1 MQFDLSAGTFDATT
15 LTAALRPI
23 DPDAKITI
31 DIASGR
37 LDVVSV
43 ASREQILEALDKAGC
58 QAEPA
63 VHELHVSGGSTCCG
77 GCS

>member
-1 MQFDLSAGTFDATT
+1 MQFDLSAGKFDVAMLTT
-15 LTAALRPI
+15 ALRPL
-23 DPDAKITI
+23 DPDAKITL
-31 DIASGR
+31 DSGSGR

-43 ASREQILEALDKAGC
+43 ASQEQILEALKKVGC

>member
-1 MQFDLSAGTFDATT
+1 MQFDLSAGTFDVTT
-15 LTAALRPI
+15 LAAAIRPI
-23 DPDAKITI
+23 DPDARITI
-31 DIASGR
+31 DSASGR

-43 ASREQILEALDKAGC
+43 ASQDQILGALKQVGY
-58 QAEPA
+58 QAQPA